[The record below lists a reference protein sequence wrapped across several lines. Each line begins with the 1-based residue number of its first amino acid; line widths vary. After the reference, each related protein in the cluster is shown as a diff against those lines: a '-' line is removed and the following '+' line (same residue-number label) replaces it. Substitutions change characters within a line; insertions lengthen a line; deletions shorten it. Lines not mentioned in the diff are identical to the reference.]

1 MLSATTTTHPSA
13 LRSESVAERN
23 RAWRQLYD
31 EQFEGVYRFVCR
43 CGVPD
48 ADAEDVTQRV
58 FLVVHRRLDD
68 AIEIENV
75 GGWVR
80 GIALKVVAEHHRWRR
95 VRRVKAWFVQEAA
108 TPEAPDAGPENATES
123 EEARQ
128 RVAEVLARMSSK
140 LRDVLVL
147 VDLEGLGLNEAAEAL
162 GIPVNTVRSRRRL
175 AQEDFRRR
183 WAHAVKT
190 AGGAHG

>member
-1 MLSATTTTHPSA
+1 MLSATTSTDASA
-13 LRSESVAERN
+13 LRSASIAERN

-31 EQFEGVYRFVCR
+31 EQFDGVYRFVCR
-43 CGVPD
+43 CGVPTS
-48 ADAEDVTQRV
+48 DAEDVTQRV

-80 GIALKVVAEHHRWRR
+80 GIALKAVAEHHRWRR
-95 VRRVKAWFVQEAA
+95 VRRLKAWFAQEATA
-108 TPEAPDAGPENATES
+108 PEASDAGPESATQS
-123 EEARQ
+123 EEARA
-128 RVAEVLARMSSK
+128 RVAEVLARMSAK

-147 VDLEGLGLNEAAEAL
+147 VDLEGVGLNEAAETL
-162 GIPVNTVRSRRRL
+162 GVPVNTVRSRRRL

-190 AGGAHG
+190 GGSHG

>member
-1 MLSATTTTHPSA
+1 MQTATTLPA
-13 LRSESVAERN
+13 GLRSESVAERN

-31 EQFEGVYRFVCR
+31 EQFDGVYRFVCR
-43 CGVPD
+43 CGVSD

-58 FLVVHRRLDD
+58 FVIVHRRVDD
-68 AIEIENV
+68 LVAIENV

-80 GIALKVVAEHHRWRR
+80 GVALRVVAEHHRWRR
-95 VRRVKAWFVQEAA
+95 VRRLKAWFVNEAA

-123 EEARQ
+123 EEARE
-128 RVAEVLARMSSK
+128 RVAEVLSRMSAK

-147 VDLEGLGLNEAAEAL
+147 VDLEGLGLNEAAETL
-162 GIPVNTVRSRRRL
+162 GVPVNTVRSRRRL

-183 WAHAVKT
+183 WAHAVT
-190 AGGAHG
+190 TTGGPND